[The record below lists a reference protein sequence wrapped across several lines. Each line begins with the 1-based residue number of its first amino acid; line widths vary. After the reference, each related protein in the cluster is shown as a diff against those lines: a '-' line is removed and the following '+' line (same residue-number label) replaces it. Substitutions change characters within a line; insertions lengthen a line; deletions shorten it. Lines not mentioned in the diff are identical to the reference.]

1 MGVQNSNTNTNTTT
15 IIPTSKSV
23 MISRKLIYS
32 HHIIAKSKRKAISD
46 LGKDYNVGGYY
57 KIGWPGIIIIEG
69 EENSCN
75 DFIDEIRSMR
85 WQHLVVRGETE
96 KQQITFDINSKSSV
110 QNQKQ
115 YHINNHRKFFS
126 TKKVTM
132 IELGE
137 DQMST
142 LSKICNDVG
151 LKDLFMTSMKIYNNN
166 NINDDDHG
174 DDDDDDDKEDNNNKN
189 NNVAVDRKKYHVE
202 ENTTNEYN

>member
-1 MGVQNSNTNTNTTT
+1 
-15 IIPTSKSV
+15 

-46 LGKDYNVGGYY
+46 LGNDYNIGGYY

-96 KQQITFDINSKSSV
+96 KQHLTFEINSDSS
-110 QNQKQ
+110 
-115 YHINNHRKFFS
+115 FFS

-166 NINDDDHG
+166 ININDDDG
-174 DDDDDDDKEDNNNKN
+174 DNDDDDDKEDSNNNN
-189 NNVAVDRKKYHVE
+189 NNVAVDRKKHHVE
-202 ENTTNEYN
+202 ENTTNE